1 LADGGGEA
9 RSEPARARPRR
20 RRFSR
25 FVVGALVALS
35 LIVVWV
41 VAGNAHVLATTAAA
55 LVDGV
60 EAAPP
65 REYVIVLGNRVT
77 DRIPSD
83 ELAERL
89 EVGRALYA
97 AGRVRKII
105 VSGMVRR
112 DYEEPYSMA
121 AWLERKGVPRAAIV
135 IDPHGYRTAAT
146 MANAAKMGV
155 RAALIATQPY
165 HLPRSV
171 FLARHAGIDAI
182 GVPAR
187 SRSGVVTQR
196 WHARVRE
203 MLARAEIVVEVAVR
217 GVK

>member
-1 LADGGGEA
+1 LADAGGDA
-9 RSEPARARPRR
+9 SAAPAGARPRR
-20 RRFSR
+20 FNR
-25 FVVGALVALS
+25 VVVAALLAVALVA
-35 LIVVWV
+35 VWV
-41 VAGNAHVLATTAAA
+41 VAGNAHVLATTSAAI
-55 LVDGV
+55 VDGV

-65 REYVIVLGNRVT
+65 REYVIVLGNRVK
-77 DRIPSD
+77 DRIPCD

-97 AGRVRKII
+97 AGRVRTII

-146 MANAAKMGV
+146 MASAAKMGV

-187 SRSGVVTQR
+187 STSGIVSQR

-203 MLARAEIVVEVAVR
+203 MLARAEIVLEVAVR